1 MLTRRMFCGC
11 LPAAAA
17 SVVAT
22 HAFAQS
28 PECAVFDRA
37 RQRDVS
43 PDAAIERLKAG
54 NERFLAGEMINCDL
68 LAQVK
73 ATSSAQAP
81 FAAVVGCMDSR
92 VPPEIVFDQRIG
104 DIFCAR
110 IAGNF
115 VNTDFIGSLE
125 FATRLAGAR
134 AIVVLGHSECGA
146 IKGAIDNAELGNL
159 TATLANIRPAVE
171 ASTTSGERNSGNAQ
185 FVQAVAETNAR
196 LAAEMLVAKSPT
208 MKEMVDAGE
217 LRVVWAMHDIASG
230 RVTFHDQA

>member
-11 LPAAAA
+11 LPAA
-17 SVVAT
+17 VAT
-22 HAFAQS
+22 FAATRALAQTDA
-28 PECAVFDRA
+28 CAVYDSA
-37 RQRDVS
+37 RQQQVS
-43 PDAAIERLKAG
+43 PDEAIAMLKAG
-54 NERFLAGEMINCDL
+54 NERFVGNEMINCDL

-73 ATSSAQAP
+73 ATSGGQAP

-92 VPPEIVFDQRIG
+92 VPPELVFDQRIG

-125 FATRLAGAR
+125 FATRVAGAR

-146 IKGAIDNAELGNL
+146 IRGAIDNVELGNL
-159 TATLANIRPAVE
+159 TATLANIRPAVD
-171 ASTTSGERNSGNAQ
+171 ATTGDGERSSANAR
-185 FVQAVAETNAR
+185 FVQAVADTNAR
-196 LAAEMLVAKSPT
+196 LAAEMLTSKSPI

-217 LRVVWAMHDIASG
+217 LKIVWAMHDIATG
-230 RVTFHDQA
+230 RVAFQV